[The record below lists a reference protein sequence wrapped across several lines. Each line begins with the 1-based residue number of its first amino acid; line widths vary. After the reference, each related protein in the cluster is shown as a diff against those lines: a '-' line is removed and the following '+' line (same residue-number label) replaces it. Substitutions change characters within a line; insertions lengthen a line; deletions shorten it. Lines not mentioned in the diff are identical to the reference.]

1 MALNNLLQEPLER
14 RSRGHAAAQVCLALL
29 KAGCMFAITAAAT
42 LLLVGLGA
50 ESVAGLVVESVAGFL
65 VAAPRS
71 SAGRTILASISFCSL
86 PVSVHCHTVCGTAL
100 AGGGCTHSEPMER
113 KITASA
119 AVRSFLCVVQKPS
132 RTPALTLLS
141 LALWCCLSLQAA
153 AKLASGLVST
163 VWHVVDDMVVT
174 PALQVRSTFV
184 GFLTIVTAATL
195 VVCGSIGSRLHI
207 SCLQVA
213 GSGRGGCVPKLCRRG
228 ETPHV

>member
-1 MALNNLLQEPLER
+1 MSQWSER
-14 RSRGHAAAQVCLALL
+14 
-29 KAGCMFAITAAAT
+29 
-42 LLLVGLGA
+42 LLLVLLCGA
-50 ESVAGLVVESVAGFL
+50 SYAL
-65 VAAPRS
+65 
-71 SAGRTILASISFCSL
+71 
-86 PVSVHCHTVCGTAL
+86 CH
-100 AGGGCTHSEPMER
+100 
-113 KITASA
+113 
-119 AVRSFLCVVQKPS
+119 QKPS